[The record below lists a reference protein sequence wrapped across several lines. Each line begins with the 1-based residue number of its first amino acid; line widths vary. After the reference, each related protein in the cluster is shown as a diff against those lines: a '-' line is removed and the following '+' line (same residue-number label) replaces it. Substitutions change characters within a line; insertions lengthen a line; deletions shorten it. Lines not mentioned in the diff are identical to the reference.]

1 MKKIENNV
9 VITKVE
15 LIREVRNDMCHNW
28 YYLCHGRIYTENRKQ
43 YQKFRYI
50 IWYDVFDVCEW
61 YDKDSVS
68 KSELREYANELAVSF
83 IPNWNMVATDCK
95 SFLDDCNHTIN
106 RYNDVYGNRYC

>member
-15 LIREVRNDMCHNW
+15 LIREVCNDMCHNW

-68 KSELREYANELAVSF
+68 KRELREYANELAVSF

-106 RYNDVYGNRYC
+106 RYNDVYGNRYY